1 MSSDIIR
8 ASPAFVDRSGHND
21 TKVSNTTKILN
32 TPDTTAIDI
41 QSIQT
46 NSSSKAVEEFR
57 TYDLSET
64 PARVVEHYK
73 DMRTYQTVEFYD
85 RMAKK
90 YSFENGCYRLV
101 V

>member
-21 TKVSNTTKILN
+21 NTYTTKILN

>member
-8 ASPAFVDRSGHND
+8 ASPAFVERSGHND
-21 TKVSNTTKILN
+21 TKVSNATKIIN
-32 TPDTTAIDI
+32 ATAIDI